1 MGKVNSLSDDR
12 QSDSVMWPEITPRK
26 FPPAIPEGA
35 PSLMTAVKDT
45 GPIAPAAGPTKESR
59 SAITPGPELSVVVPT
74 RNEHDNVR
82 RVYDGLCRT
91 LQGIDWEAIFV
102 DDDSEDGTPEAVCG
116 LASQDRR
123 VRCIQRIGRRG
134 LASACVEGILA
145 TCAPYVAVMDAD
157 LQHDERLLPR
167 MLDTLKSEPTL
178 DAVVGSRY
186 VEHGSVGTLNRY
198 RAGLSR
204 VATRIARLATQVPIA
219 DPMSG
224 FFMVRR
230 ETFQGSVRRLS
241 SIGFKILLDI
251 FASSPRPLQV
261 KEIPFHF
268 RERHA
273 GESKFDALIGWEYLI
288 LLADK
293 ISGHVIPIR
302 FVAFALVGGLGLLVH
317 LAVLWFCLH
326 LMQLSF
332 ELSQATATGVAI
344 VGNFTLNNWLTY
356 HDRRLTGWKFVRG
369 LLSFALICSFG
380 AVANVGIAT
389 LLFTE
394 RHAFW
399 WVAGIAGAAM
409 GAVWNYAVTSVLTW
423 RE

>member
-1 MGKVNSLSDDR
+1 VAGDHAAKICTR
-12 QSDSVMWPEITPRK
+12 
-26 FPPAIPEGA
+26 IPEGA
-35 PSLMTAVKDT
+35 PILMTVVKDT
-45 GPIAPAAGPTKESR
+45 RLVKPAAGPTNR
-59 SAITPGPELSVVVPT
+59 SPTTPGPELSVIVPT
-74 RNEHDNVR
+74 RNEHNNVR
-82 RVYDGLCRT
+82 LVYDALCQT

-102 DDDSEDGTPEAVCG
+102 DDDSQDGTPEAVYR

-145 TCAPYVAVMDAD
+145 SSAPYVAVMDAD

-167 MLDTLKSEPTL
+167 MLDILKSDPTV

-186 VEHGSVGTLNRY
+186 VEQGSIGTWSQC
-198 RAGLSR
+198 RAWLS
-204 VATRIARLATQVPIA
+204 RLATRFGRSIMQVPIA

-224 FFMVRR
+224 FFMIRR
-230 ETFQGSVRRLS
+230 ETFRSSMRRLS

-251 FASSPRPLQV
+251 LASSPRPLRV
-261 KEIPFHF
+261 KEISYHF

-273 GESKFDALIGWEYLI
+273 GESKFDLLIGWEYLV

-293 ISGHVIPIR
+293 VIGHVIPVR
-302 FVAFALVGGLGLLVH
+302 FVVFALVGGLGLVVH
-317 LAVLWFCLH
+317 LAVLWLCLNPME
-326 LMQLSF
+326 LTF

-344 VGNFTLNNWLTY
+344 IGNFMLNNLLTY
-356 HDRRLTGWKFVRG
+356 HDRRLTGWKFVGG

-380 AVANVGIAT
+380 AVANMGIAT

-399 WVAGIAGAAM
+399 WAAGIAGAAM
-409 GAVWNYAVTSVLTW
+409 SLVWNYAVTSALTW
-423 RE
+423 RA

>member
-1 MGKVNSLSDDR
+1 VAGDHAG
-12 QSDSVMWPEITPRK
+12 EISTH
-26 FPPAIPEGA
+26 IPEGA
-35 PSLMTAVKDT
+35 PNLMTAVKDT
-45 GPIAPAAGPTKESR
+45 RLVPAGPTNKSQ
-59 SAITPGPELSVVVPT
+59 SAIAPGPELSVIVPT

-82 RVYDGLCRT
+82 PVYDALCRS

-102 DDDSEDGTPEAVCG
+102 DDDSQDGTPEAVCG

-145 TCAPYVAVMDAD
+145 SSAPYVAVMDAD

-167 MLDTLKSEPTL
+167 MLDILKREPIV
-178 DAVVGSRY
+178 DVVVGSRY
-186 VEHGSVGTLNRY
+186 VEHGSIGTWNRH
-198 RAGLSR
+198 RAWLSSL
-204 VATRIARLATQVPIA
+204 ATRMGHSVMRVPIA

-230 ETFQGSVRRLS
+230 EAFQGSVRRLS
-241 SIGFKILLDI
+241 RTGFKILLDI

-268 RERHA
+268 RERRA
-273 GESKFDALIGWEYLI
+273 GESKFGALIGWEYLM

-293 ISGHVIPIR
+293 MVGHLIPIR
-302 FVAFALVGGLGLLVH
+302 FVLFVLVGGLGLVVH
-317 LAVLWFCLH
+317 LAVLWFCLNP
-326 LMQLSF
+326 MQLTF
-332 ELSQATATGVAI
+332 ELSQAAATGVAI
-344 VGNFTLNNWLTY
+344 IGNFTLNNWLTY
-356 HDRRLTGWKFVRG
+356 HDRRLTGWRFVRG

-389 LLFTE
+389 LLFSQQ
-394 RHAFW
+394 HAFW
-399 WVAGIAGAAM
+399 WAAGIAGAAIS
-409 GAVWNYAVTSVLTW
+409 AVWNYAVTSALTW

>member
-1 MGKVNSLSDDR
+1 MTVNKQATL
-12 QSDSVMWPEITPRK
+12 
-26 FPPAIPEGA
+26 
-35 PSLMTAVKDT
+35 L
-45 GPIAPAAGPTKESR
+45 APAAWPTNQSP
-59 SAITPGPELSVVVPT
+59 SAITPGPELSVIVPT

-82 RVYDGLCRT
+82 SVYDGLCRA

-102 DDDSEDGTPEAVCG
+102 DDDSEDGTPEAVCR
-116 LASQDRR
+116 LANQDRR
-123 VRCIQRIGRRG
+123 VRCVQRIGRRG

-145 TCAPYVAVMDAD
+145 SSAPYVAVMDAD

-167 MLDTLKSEPTL
+167 MLETLKSEPII

-186 VEHGSVGTLNRY
+186 VEDGSIGTWDRH
-198 RAGLSR
+198 RAWLSSF
-204 VATRIARLATQVPIA
+204 ATRMARSIMRVPLA
-219 DPMSG
+219 DPISG
-224 FFMVRR
+224 FFMLRR
-230 ETFQGSVRRLS
+230 EAFQTSVRQLS
-241 SIGFKILLDI
+241 SIGFKLLLDI

-273 GESKFDALIGWEYLI
+273 GQSKFDALIGWEYLM

-293 ISGHVIPIR
+293 VIGHVIPVR
-302 FVAFALVGGLGLLVH
+302 FVVFALVGGLGLVVH
-317 LAVLWFCLH
+317 LAVLWLCLNPI
-326 LMQLSF
+326 QLAF
-332 ELSQATATGVAI
+332 EFSQATATGVAI
-344 VGNFTLNNWLTY
+344 IGNFTLNNWLTY

-369 LLSFALICSFG
+369 LLSFALICSLG

-399 WVAGIAGAAM
+399 WVAGIAGAAISV
-409 GAVWNYAVTSVLTW
+409 VWNYAVTSTLTW

>member
-1 MGKVNSLSDDR
+1 
-12 QSDSVMWPEITPRK
+12 
-26 FPPAIPEGA
+26 
-35 PSLMTAVKDT
+35 MTTVKDT
-45 GPIAPAAGPTKESR
+45 GLVAPAAAPANESR
-59 SAITPGPELSVVVPT
+59 NAVTPGPELSVIVPT

-82 RVYDGLCRT
+82 TVYEALCRT

-102 DDDSEDGTPEAVCG
+102 DDDSQDGTPEVIYR

-123 VRCIQRIGRRG
+123 VRCIERIGRRG

-145 TCAPYVAVMDAD
+145 SSAPYVAVMDAD

-167 MLDTLKSEPTL
+167 MLDTLKSEPMV

-186 VEHGSVGTLNRY
+186 VEQGSIGTWNRH
-198 RAGLSR
+198 RAWLSNL
-204 VATRIARLATQVPIA
+204 ATRIGRSVMQVPIA

-224 FFMVRR
+224 FFMLRR
-230 ETFQGSVRRLS
+230 EAFQKSLRHLS

-261 KEIPFHF
+261 KEIPFRF
-268 RERHA
+268 GERHA
-273 GESKFDALIGWEYLI
+273 GESKFDALIGWEYLM

-293 ISGHVIPIR
+293 VIGHVIPIR
-302 FVAFALVGGLGLLVH
+302 FVVFTLVGGLGLVVH
-317 LAVLWFCLH
+317 LAALWLCLN
-326 LMQLSF
+326 LMQLTF

-344 VGNFTLNNWLTY
+344 IGNFTLNNWLTY
-356 HDRRLTGWKFVRG
+356 HDRRLIGWKFVRG
-369 LLSFALICSFG
+369 LFSFALICGFG
-380 AVANVGIAT
+380 AVANVGIAS
-389 LLFTE
+389 LLFTQH
-394 RHAFW
+394 HAVW

-409 GAVWNYAVTSVLTW
+409 SAVWNYAVTSTLTW

>member
-1 MGKVNSLSDDR
+1 
-12 QSDSVMWPEITPRK
+12 
-26 FPPAIPEGA
+26 
-35 PSLMTAVKDT
+35 MTAVKGT
-45 GPIAPAAGPTKESR
+45 RLVAPVAGATNEIQSP
-59 SAITPGPELSVVVPT
+59 ITPGPELSVIVPT
-74 RNEHDNVR
+74 RNERGNVR
-82 RVYDGLCRT
+82 PVYDALCRS
-91 LQGIDWEAIFV
+91 LQGIAWEAIFV
-102 DDDSEDGTPEAVCG
+102 DDDSQDGTPEAVCG

-167 MLDTLKSEPTL
+167 MLDTLKSEPIL

-186 VEHGSVGTLNRY
+186 VEQGSIGTLNRY
-198 RAGLSR
+198 RAGLSN
-204 VATRIARLATQVPIA
+204 VATRIGRSMTRVPIA

-230 ETFQGSVRRLS
+230 EAFEGSVRRLS
-241 SIGFKILLDI
+241 SIGFKILFDI
-251 FASSPRPLQV
+251 LASSPRPLQV
-261 KEIPFHF
+261 KEIPFQF

-273 GESKFDALIGWEYLI
+273 GESKFDALIGWEYLM

-293 ISGHVIPIR
+293 VVGHIIPIR
-302 FVAFALVGGLGLLVH
+302 FVVFALVGGLGLVVH
-317 LAVLWFCLH
+317 IAVLWLCLH
-326 LMQLSF
+326 TIQLTF

-344 VGNFTLNNWLTY
+344 IGNFILNNWLTY
-356 HDRRLTGWKFVRG
+356 HDHRLTGWKFVRG
-369 LLSFALICSFG
+369 LLSFALICSVG

-409 GAVWNYAVTSVLTW
+409 SVVWNYAVTSAFTW